1 MHCCFRRCCCCRS
14 CIGKR
19 RYTNSD
25 VVLRFN
31 LFTSNNNNTA
41 ATAAL
46 QQYNKKRV
54 RRHSWLLLLFLLLCL
69 LFCVLLLYFLL
80 FTFFFVRAAVAYGYH
95 SVHFARPFR
104 EDVAG
109 AVLHTQ
115 LSKVSTYT
123 HTHTKKHAQA
133 HTHSLTHTNTNTVI
147 PVLLS
152 AQSPRLA
159 SHSIG
164 AERRRDGDV
173 DVGGDWKIGIFSA
186 ALQRRFVVAAAV
198 FVVSAFAIRFD
209 NRFISVYLLS
219 RVAFTYYYLILLR
232 FATLRVL
239 WHVER

>member
-1 MHCCFRRCCCCRS
+1 MWFCASISSQATTTTLQQRQLYNNTIRKGCVDIHGCCCYSCCSVFFSVFCCFTFCCSPSSSYAPRS
-14 CIGKR
+14 RTVITAYILLDRFVKMLLGLCS
-19 RYTNSD
+19 TLNSQKSP
-25 VVLRFN
+25 L
-31 LFTSNNNNTA
+31 T
-41 ATAAL
+41 
-46 QQYNKKRV
+46 
-54 RRHSWLLLLFLLLCL
+54 H
-69 LFCVLLLYFLL
+69 
-80 FTFFFVRAAVAYGYH
+80 
-95 SVHFARPFR
+95 
-104 EDVAG
+104 
-109 AVLHTQ
+109 
-115 LSKVSTYT
+115 T

-164 AERRRDGDV
+164 AERRRDGYV

-219 RVAFTYYYLILLR
+219 RVAFIYYYLILLR

-239 WHVER
+239 WHIER

>member
-1 MHCCFRRCCCCRS
+1 MVVVVILVALSSFLCFAALLFAVHLLLRTRRGRVRLSQRTFCSTVSWRCCWGCAPHTTLKS
-14 CIGKR
+14 
-19 RYTNSD
+19 
-25 VVLRFN
+25 
-31 LFTSNNNNTA
+31 
-41 ATAAL
+41 
-46 QQYNKKRV
+46 
-54 RRHSWLLLLFLLLCL
+54 
-69 LFCVLLLYFLL
+69 
-80 FTFFFVRAAVAYGYH
+80 
-95 SVHFARPFR
+95 
-104 EDVAG
+104 
-109 AVLHTQ
+109 LH
-115 LSKVSTYT
+115 LHT

-164 AERRRDGDV
+164 AERRRDGYV